1 MNKHKSAAFLKAV
14 ADDQA
19 VFRAQKSRL
28 FVTQPFYP
36 LLPPPVMVLIP
47 ERSSLSSSSAEEL
60 ASLALLC
67 HEAKD
72 SRIPLQPP
80 NPK

>member
-1 MNKHKSAAFLKAV
+1 MIKLFSELKSPGSFCDPTILS
-14 ADDQA
+14 
-19 VFRAQKSRL
+19 FPTSS
-28 FVTQPFYP
+28 
-36 LLPPPVMVLIP
+36 VMVLIP

-67 HEAKD
+67 HEAKY